1 MELISYT
8 DIKNQTDILRIIF
21 NTIDMNDELDNFY
34 NKTPFYSK
42 DSNDTYSKCDL
53 ITEETCYYGDKCL
66 YKNNPLICPKNHYFL
81 EQIIKKNTIIPKQ
94 LCRYE
99 RPWRKMKCIN
109 IYCWYSHLKGHIETI
124 EKLKIEQNIII

>member
-1 MELISYT
+1 MELVSKT
-8 DIKNQTDILRIIF
+8 DIKNQTDLLKIIF
-21 NTIDMNDELDNFY
+21 NTINMNDELNNFY
-34 NKTPFYSK
+34 KETPYYSK
-42 DSNDTYSKCDL
+42 SSSNEYTKCDL
-53 ITEETCYYGDKCL
+53 ILEENCCYGDKCL